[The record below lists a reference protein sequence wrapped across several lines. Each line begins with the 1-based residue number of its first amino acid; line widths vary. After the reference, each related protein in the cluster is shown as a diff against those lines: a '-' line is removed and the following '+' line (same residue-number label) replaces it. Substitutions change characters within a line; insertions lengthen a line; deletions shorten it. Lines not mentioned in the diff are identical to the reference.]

1 MMNTIVVVANGSRAR
16 FFSVQPADSPSYE
29 SSPRMVE
36 HVGLVNPEQEAAGK
50 DLWSDNKSGR
60 NRSSGGGGAHGYDD
74 HRNQHRAEY
83 ERRFVQSVAGEAANL
98 ARNQGAS
105 RLVITADNRMLGML
119 RGELQ
124 RSNGLDLKEV
134 PKDYSKLSVQEL
146 HEQLASLNLVPARRR
161 PGFQ

>member
-1 MMNTIVVVANGSRAR
+1 
-16 FFSVQPADSPSYE
+16 
-29 SSPRMVE
+29 MVE
-36 HVGLVNPEQEAAGK
+36 HGGLVNPEQEAAGK
-50 DLWSDNKSGR
+50 ELWSDNKSGR

-98 ARNQGAS
+98 ARTQGAS
-105 RLVITADNRMLGML
+105 RMVITADNRMLGML
-119 RGELQ
+119 RGELH

-134 PKDYSKLSVQEL
+134 AKDYSKLSVQDL
-146 HEQLASLNLVPARRR
+146 HEQLAALNLVPARRK